1 LFHQALGFYYFLPIC
16 ELERGILQGWV
27 YVMDAFVE
35 YYLHGGGTV
44 VRMLLEAI
52 GNQTDSPDACFKPQ
66 MSILFTV

>member
-1 LFHQALGFYYFLPIC
+1 
-16 ELERGILQGWV
+16 
-27 YVMDAFVE
+27 MDAFVE